1 MCIFALRN
9 IIKEFAMAATFYVRT
24 KKATGFATLFV
35 RLQSSRQKIDIKL
48 KTPIEVNYT
57 VWKNAQ
63 KGPTA
68 RDNFRKANPELCA
81 MMDKIKAALELTEQ
95 REVGV
100 TAEEMTAIINDT
112 FYREEKAQKA
122 KDEEAKAKAAE
133 EAKKL
138 TLTEFM
144 DKFVEEIKNGGRQT
158 DKGLN
163 YAPATVKSIKASV
176 TLFKL
181 YQKSKKRIINFD
193 DIDMQFYYDYT
204 AWLKKKE
211 YSVNTIGKCV
221 KQLKALLATALSEG
235 HHTNIKYQDKKF
247 KGTRVEVDSIY
258 LTKEDLEKITSVDLS
273 KYGAGHD
280 QARDIFM
287 VGVWTAQRVSDY
299 NNISK
304 DDIQSYQMRNIVDEP
319 DPNNPGKTI
328 ARIVTRDITVINIRQ
343 KKTDTKVTVPCSS
356 ALKKILEKYNYQL
369 PHLEDQVINRYIKE
383 IAKDAGLTEL
393 VEIKETKG
401 GTPKLVKY
409 PKYDLIHTHTA
420 RRTGATLM
428 YLSGMDI
435 YDIMKITGHTSPAM
449 LKKYIKADQLEVVDK
464 IMNKY
469 DYFK

>member
-1 MCIFALRN
+1 
-9 IIKEFAMAATFYVRT
+9 MAATFFVRT
-24 KKATGFATLFV
+24 KKANGFATLFV
-35 RLQSSRQKIDIKL
+35 RLQCSRQHVDLKH

-63 KGPTA
+63 KGATA
-68 RDNFRKANPELCA
+68 LTNFRKANPDLCS
-81 MMDKIKAALELTEQ
+81 MMDKIKAALEMTES
-95 REVGV
+95 REIGIK
-100 TAEEMTAIINDT
+100 ADEMKQIIYDT
-112 FYREEKAQKA
+112 FYREQKAQEAKEAEAEEKAIA
-122 KDEEAKAKAAE
+122 EANRI
-133 EAKKL
+133 
-138 TLTEFM
+138 TLN
-144 DKFVEEIKNGGRQT
+144 KFIDSFIADIQDGGRQT

-163 YAPATVKSIKASV
+163 YAPSTIKSIKASV
-176 TLFKL
+176 TQFKE
-181 YQKSKKRIINFD
+181 YQKSKRRILDFD

-204 AWLKKKE
+204 SWLKKKD

-221 KQLKALLATALSEG
+221 KQLKAILATAESEG
-235 HHTNIKYQDKKF
+235 LHSNGKYKDKRF

-258 LTKEDLEKITSVDLS
+258 LTKEDLEKFTSVDLS
-273 KYGAGHD
+273 KYGAGHE

-304 DDIQSYQMRNIVDEP
+304 DDIQSYQMRSIVDEP
-319 DPNNPGKTI
+319 DPDRPGKMR
-328 ARIVTRDITVINIRQ
+328 ARIETTEVTVINIRQ
-343 KKTDTKVTVPCSS
+343 KKTDTKVTVPCSPD
-356 ALKKILEKYNYQL
+356 LIKILEKYNFQL

-383 IAKDAGLTEL
+383 IAEHAGLTEL

-401 GTPKLVKY
+401 GTPKMVKY
-409 PKYDLIHTHTA
+409 PKYELIHTHTA

-435 YDIMKITGHTSPAM
+435 YDIMKITGHSSPAM